1 MSPDRLAQNPAQ
13 HHGTEPDQRAAE
25 PTRVVPGQVWRRR
38 RDSAHVT
45 IEEVKPEGLSRRTV
59 THQGTRRTYTQYDRF
74 LSDYELHREDLLV
87 EALAAIL
94 TAHRPHTRNP
104 AATADALADAV
115 ALVDTLGLHEIFTVA
130 WDGEPSMSGVPH
142 AKRIG
147 SEFLSQEQAE
157 RALTQVPGLR
167 DRDGIRVQ
175 RRLTTTWRDVATNQE
190 ER

>member
-1 MSPDRLAQNPAQ
+1 MSPDRLTQNPAQ
-13 HHGTEPDQRAAE
+13 HHGTEPDQQAAE

-45 IEEVKPEGLSRRTV
+45 IEEVEPEGLPRRTV

-74 LSDYELHREDLLV
+74 LNDYELHREDPLV

-94 TAHRPHTRNP
+94 TAHRPHTRRP
-104 AATADALADAV
+104 ADTADALADAV

-130 WDGEPSMSGVPH
+130 WDGEPSMSGTPH
-142 AKRIG
+142 PKRIG

-175 RRLTTTWRDVATNQE
+175 RRLTTTWCDVTTNQE